1 MKKTLPLITVLIM
14 LSLLGIIFFQIL
26 WLDSARDARNKQ
38 LDENLFQ
45 SMQEVALEL
54 TEDKPSIL
62 NFNKKS

>member
-1 MKKTLPLITVLIM
+1 MKKTLPLITVLIT

-45 SMQEVALEL
+45 YMQEVAL
-54 TEDKPSIL
+54 
-62 NFNKKS
+62 